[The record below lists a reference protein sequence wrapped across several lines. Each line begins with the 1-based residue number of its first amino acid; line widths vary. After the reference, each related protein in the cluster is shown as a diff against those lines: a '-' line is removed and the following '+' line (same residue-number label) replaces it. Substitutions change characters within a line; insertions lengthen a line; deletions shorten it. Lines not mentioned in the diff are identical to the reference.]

1 MSYEQI
7 KEFYPKEMGKKKG
20 WCLQNCRL
28 GFRIY
33 TGKYASAKSA
43 YEAAKKNGTLRAMNE
58 LPSNVSVPVYQS
70 TTSKYGHVIVF
81 NHGTYYSDGSIVRKP
96 KGLLG
101 WDIRMDGVDVV
112 KVSAK
117 KNFLPEKGYWKEGD
131 CDERIGYL
139 ASFMRNKFPAYTS
152 VKALGNYYGKN
163 LKSSI
168 TQFQKRTGLYPDGC
182 VGPKTY
188 NMLKKYG
195 FNY

>member
-81 NHGTYYSDGSIVRKP
+81 NHGTYYSDGYIVRNP

-182 VGPKTY
+182 VGPRTY
-188 NMLKKYG
+188 AELKKYG